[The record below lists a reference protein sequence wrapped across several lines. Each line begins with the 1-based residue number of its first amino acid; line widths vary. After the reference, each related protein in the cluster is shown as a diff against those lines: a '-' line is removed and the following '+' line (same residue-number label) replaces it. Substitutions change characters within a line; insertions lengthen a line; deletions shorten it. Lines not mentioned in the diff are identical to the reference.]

1 MTGDN
6 PSAELTI
13 DVEGIDPNIISDTHR
28 DIAPIADY
36 AIHESSTSNDEAS
49 LFPSDDTEAAADQ
62 INNIVDVDPHLQ
74 SESDSEVDSENS
86 QVDSEIPDDIEEQY
100 RARICA
106 WGLDVGKQ
114 NYWNRNPHFECFS
127 CAFSAPPLN
136 ELLPCAHNG
145 CSARVHRFCPIS
157 WLDRMRIQNDV
168 RSPVYCPAHNDLYL
182 NFVRQQEQRW
192 NPRPRCNDRSSID
205 RLTLNRP
212 SLNLEGDSEQQQQQQ
227 PIIAVNASL

>member
-1 MTGDN
+1 MSEGTTGDN

-13 DVEGIDPNIISDTHR
+13 DVEGVDPNIISDTHR

-36 AIHESSTSNDEAS
+36 AIHESSTSNDKAS

-86 QVDSEIPDDIEEQY
+86 QVDSEILDDIEEQY

-106 WGLDVGKQ
+106 WGLDVGEQ
-114 NYWNRNPHFECFS
+114 NYWNRNPHFERCS

-157 WLDRMRIQNDV
+157 WLDCMRIQNDV

-182 NFVRQQEQRW
+182 NFVRQREQRW
-192 NPRPRCNDRSSID
+192 NPRPRCNNRSSID
-205 RLTLNRP
+205 
-212 SLNLEGDSEQQQQQQ
+212 
-227 PIIAVNASL
+227 